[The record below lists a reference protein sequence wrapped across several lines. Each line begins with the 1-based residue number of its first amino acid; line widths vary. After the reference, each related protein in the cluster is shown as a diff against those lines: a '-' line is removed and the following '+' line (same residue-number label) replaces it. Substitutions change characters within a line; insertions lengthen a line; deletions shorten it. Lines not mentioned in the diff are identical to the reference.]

1 MHNDDQEL
9 HDDEDNGP
17 SKSELKRQMTALQ
30 ELGESLVQLTE
41 KQLAKIPIEDE
52 RLLLAIQETR
62 RITSNNARRRHMQF
76 IGRLMRDIDPEPI
89 TSALDTVR
97 AQRQQKNDAFHELE
111 KFRDSILEQGVSG
124 VEVIMEKWPQ
134 ADRQHLRQLVMQ
146 HRREVKAQKPP
157 AASRKLFKYLRGLQE
172 ADS

>member
-1 MHNDDQEL
+1 MHSDDQDI
-9 HDDEDNGP
+9 HDDEGP
-17 SKSELKRQMTALQ
+17 SKSELKRQSTALQ
-30 ELGESLVQLTE
+30 QLGESLVQLTE

-62 RITSNNARRRHMQF
+62 RIKSNNARRRHMQF

-89 TSALDTVR
+89 TSAMDTIR
-97 AQRQQKNDAFHELE
+97 GQRQKKNDAFHALE
-111 KFRDSILEQGVSG
+111 KFRDDILEQGVSG
-124 VEVIMEKWPQ
+124 VEVIMGKWPQ

-146 HRREVKAQKPP
+146 HQREVKAQKPP
-157 AASRKLFKYLRGLQE
+157 AASRKLFKYLRSLQE